1 MSACGRPPHP
11 CRVTEGLDW
20 DGSLLTITVLDDRV
34 QYGDIRAA
42 IGVPAVGVLGG
53 ILACGGAS
61 DVDVV
66 EHDVARV
73 GHEVIIL
80 GAEAENQVRDDA
92 VLQPIDADQH
102 RAEDVD
108 ICGVRVI
115 PRLSVSVQSATCLA
129 VSPSDA
135 LGGVIKRVDAI
146 SGAFVCPLR
155 SCAPL

>member
-1 MSACGRPPHP
+1 MSACGRHPHP
-11 CRVTEGLDW
+11 SRVTEGLDW

-102 RAEDVD
+102 KAEDVD
-108 ICGVRVI
+108 ICGVRGI
-115 PRLSVSVQSATCLA
+115 PRLSVSVQKATNKTDK
-129 VSPSDA
+129 PTDTQREKN
-135 LGGVIKRVDAI
+135 KRVD
-146 SGAFVCPLR
+146 
-155 SCAPL
+155 